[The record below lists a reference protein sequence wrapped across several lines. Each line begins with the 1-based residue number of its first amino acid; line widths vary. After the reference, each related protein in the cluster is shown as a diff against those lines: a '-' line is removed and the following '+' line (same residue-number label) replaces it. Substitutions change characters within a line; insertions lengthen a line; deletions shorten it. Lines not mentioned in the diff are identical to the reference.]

1 MHIII
6 LLLYYYM
13 YVYCSCYFVLNC
25 SGNKFDEVIEVA
37 KAFSKT
43 SVHLYIIGSCCHKD
57 SYDAA
62 ITAFRKEKLPGIS
75 KVKAEYHTRLLIIW

>member
-1 MHIII
+1 
-6 LLLYYYM
+6 M

-75 KVKAEYHTRLLIIW
+75 KVKAIHSNITIPTSFSRATRQK